1 MLVAVC
7 HIQRTIDARAGKLCG
22 LGVSAYLHESGIY
35 PYCFLCSIVS
45 TFTTSHPFF
54 HSLRTLHSPLLASF
68 FPTMASTPTTASV
81 AAAHGKYVKLVDMAR
96 VAGTDGERDNALRLL
111 AKLFPGGAPEAPYV
125 EPTTLITIKELG
137 SGIT

>member
-1 MLVAVC
+1 MNL
-7 HIQRTIDARAGKLCG
+7 IFTR
-22 LGVSAYLHESGIY
+22 
-35 PYCFLCSIVS
+35 IVFS
-45 TFTTSHPFF
+45 VRSLALLRLPTPSFTLALF
-54 HSLRTLHSPLLASF
+54 LRTLHSPLLASF